1 MIKKN
6 KALFYLLPLLG
17 QPTAFYSE
25 ALTNAFI
32 GESTSESGEASYKFI
47 LEFNKEYLQSP
58 VYDTVLEFIKNN
70 PYYITKYSKLGDDA
84 SVYYVFRADFIDEF
98 DLQKFINGEYSK
110 LSDKLKQSL
119 SKYYVKN
126 SKIYSSLYPTEKD
139 RKELAERL
147 NVYIPSNAEIISKP
161 NKSEEFISQDML
173 VDSREE
179 FLL

>member
-32 GESTSESGEASYKFI
+32 GETTSETGEISYKFI

-58 VYDTVLEFIKNN
+58 IYDTVLNFITNNEF
-70 PYYITKYSKLGDDA
+70 YITKYTKLGDDN
-84 SVYYVFRADFIDEF
+84 SVYYVFRVDFIDEF

-110 LSDKLKQSL
+110 LSDTLKQSL

-126 SKIYSSLYPTEKD
+126 SKIYSSLYPTDKD
-139 RKELAERL
+139 RAELAQKL
-147 NVYIPSNAEIISKP
+147 DVYIDPTAEIISKP
-161 NKSEEFISQDML
+161 NKSEEFISQDMF
-173 VDSREE
+173 VDTREE
-179 FLL
+179 FML

>member
-17 QPTAFYSE
+17 QPAAFYSE

-32 GESTSESGEASYKFI
+32 GETTSESGENSYRFI
-47 LEFNKEYLQSP
+47 LELNKEYLQSP
-58 VYDTVLEFIKNN
+58 IYDTVLNFITNNEF
-70 PYYITKYSKLGDDA
+70 YITKYTKVNDDN
-84 SVYYVFRADFIDEF
+84 SVYYVFRADFINEF

-110 LSDKLKQSL
+110 FSDTLKQSL

-139 RKELAERL
+139 RAELSQKL
-147 NVYIPSNAEIISKP
+147 NAYIAPTAEIISKP
-161 NKSEEFISQDML
+161 NKIEEFLSPDMF
-173 VDSREE
+173 VDTREE